1 MSGPTATPPPV
12 SLIQDPRKQLEQ
24 RLALAGPQDT
34 CRGIFFNGVLNAV
47 KALAGGEIEA
57 RCREAAGQR
66 RFVDFFS
73 YPVSGFIR
81 LGLTAVELLSPRLG
95 GSWQVLRW
103 MGEQSTESFVQT
115 VAGRTALALAGTN
128 VKKLISHLPASYKA
142 SLSYG
147 ERTVTWTGER
157 SGLFIFKRD
166 FMPPAYHEGV
176 IAKAVERAKAR
187 NIQVRGRD
195 TSALDAEY
203 VLTWDE
209 GPGP

>member
-1 MSGPTATPPPV
+1 MSGPTATPPPL
-12 SLIQDPRKQLEQ
+12 STIQDPRKQLEQ

-34 CRGIFFNGVLNAV
+34 CRGIFFNGVLDAV
-47 KALAGGEIEA
+47 RALAGAEIEA

-66 RFVDFFS
+66 RFIDFFS
-73 YPVSGFIR
+73 YPVSGFIKMS
-81 LGLTAVELLSPRLG
+81 LTVVELLTPRLG

-103 MGEQSTESFVQT
+103 MGEQSTESFVNT
-115 VAGRTALALAGTN
+115 VAGKTALALAGTN
-128 VKKLISHLPASYKA
+128 VKKLISHLPTSYKA

-157 SGLFIFKRD
+157 SGVFIFKRD

-176 IAKAVERAKAR
+176 IAKAVEKATAR
-187 NIQVRGRD
+187 NVQVRGRD
-195 TSALDAEY
+195 TSALDTEY

-209 GPGP
+209 GPGL